1 MIYLA
6 QLTRKQKKE
15 LAPREKSSKNNQH
28 NVGPNDR
35 LGCNFSC
42 QPNQCLITCNLSA
55 AWRHKYSCT
64 EQRTMHTHTGSYIF
78 QLPVHNML
86 WRVSGTRNSLTFE
99 YISCDLW
106 SFTFIFII
114 PYSFSFRFCK
124 NFLHQSK
131 NYFVSVL
138 ALNCHSSSSF
148 IAVVNAAYYL
158 WRRQFTSK
166 WAKLRAALFAGWIS
180 ESALVIT
187 FRWN

>member
-1 MIYLA
+1 MPQPACQVSTSMIYLA
-6 QLTRKQKKE
+6 QLTRKQQEQKKE
-15 LAPREKSSKNNQH
+15 SASWKNNQH

-64 EQRTMHTHTGSYIF
+64 EQRTMHTLHTHTHTYTGSYIF

-114 PYSFSFRFCK
+114 PYSLFYFFFFFLLKLFYTSLK
-124 NFLHQSK
+124 ITLWAFLH
-131 NYFVSVL
+131 
-138 ALNCHSSSSF
+138 
-148 IAVVNAAYYL
+148 
-158 WRRQFTSK
+158 
-166 WAKLRAALFAGWIS
+166 
-180 ESALVIT
+180 
-187 FRWN
+187 